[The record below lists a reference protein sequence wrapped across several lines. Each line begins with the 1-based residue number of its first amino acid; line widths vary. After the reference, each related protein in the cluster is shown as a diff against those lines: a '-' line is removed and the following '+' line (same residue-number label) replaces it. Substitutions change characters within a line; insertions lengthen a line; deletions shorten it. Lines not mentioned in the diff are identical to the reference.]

1 MITSSKPLQPR
12 VCGFRKQN
20 NSTGY
25 SGKGFI
31 ELLSAHLLF
40 SMELRSGKGFVHD
53 IDEIIGE
60 YGVGK
65 MEIDLRKDLVS
76 RNVCS
81 DLVAIAIMLQN
92 VT

>member
-1 MITSSKPLQPR
+1 
-12 VCGFRKQN
+12 
-20 NSTGY
+20 
-25 SGKGFI
+25 
-31 ELLSAHLLF
+31 
-40 SMELRSGKGFVHD
+40 MELRSGKGFVHD

-92 VT
+92 VTGRIQRRLRLQFGHLNFA